1 LFFCFFK
8 ENSLTKVSFQTFQVK
23 VIERLQEIEIAE
35 HEIQR
40 KHFELDSKI
49 RKPAEAEKYR
59 LETIAE
65 AQKQKIILEAEAE
78 AEALALKGEKFRFR
92 KFYNFVEFYL
102 RNKIVRVTICVIDG
116 GLRSLSLFKA
126 QLQHWTSEK

>member
-1 LFFCFFK
+1 MFQMFLLFIK
-8 ENSLTKVSFQTFQVK
+8 VNYLTKVSFQTFQVK

-78 AEALALKGEKFRFR
+78 AEALALKGEKFWFR
-92 KFYNFVEFYL
+92 KFYSFVEFYL
-102 RNKIVRVTICVIDG
+102 RNKIVRVATCLIDW
-116 GLRSLSLFKA
+116 GLRWLSLWMF
-126 QLQHWTSEK
+126 EK

>member
-1 LFFCFFK
+1 MQQRIK
-8 ENSLTKVSFQTFQVK
+8 EEGIQIQ
-23 VIERLQEIEIAE
+23 VIERLQQIEIAE

-65 AQKQKIILEAEAE
+65 AQRLKIIMEAEAE
-78 AEALALKGEKFRFR
+78 AEAVAIKGKT
-92 KFYNFVEFYL
+92 KN
-102 RNKIVRVTICVIDG
+102 
-116 GLRSLSLFKA
+116 LFFILPDNLEVFSHD
-126 QLQHWTSEK
+126 QL

>member
-1 LFFCFFK
+1 LICTLPFK
-8 ENSLTKVSFQTFQVK
+8 VQ

-78 AEALALKGEKFRFR
+78 AEALALKGKQV
-92 KFYNFVEFYL
+92 KKKL
-102 RNKIVRVTICVIDG
+102 
-116 GLRSLSLFKA
+116 LSFLPSKMYGMIFLH
-126 QLQHWTSEK
+126 QS

>member
-1 LFFCFFK
+1 MTNK
-8 ENSLTKVSFQTFQVK
+8 NEISNISFQVK

-78 AEALALKGEKFRFR
+78 AEALALKGENLWFRN
-92 KFYNFVEFYL
+92 FYNNVEFSPSIFM
-102 RNKIVRVTICVIDG
+102 IV
-116 GLRSLSLFKA
+116 LL
-126 QLQHWTSEK
+126 

>member
-1 LFFCFFK
+1 MQQRIKEEGYALHRTPDFCLPFPAIISLLVFFK
-8 ENSLTKVSFQTFQVK
+8 AAVMQQRIKEEGIQIQ
-23 VIERLQEIEIAE
+23 VIERLQQIEIAE

-65 AQKQKIILEAEAE
+65 AQRLKIIMEAEAE
-78 AEALALKGEKFRFR
+78 AEAVAIKG
-92 KFYNFVEFYL
+92 N
-102 RNKIVRVTICVIDG
+102 NKIVLIAEYG
-116 GLRSLSLFKA
+116 
-126 QLQHWTSEK
+126 